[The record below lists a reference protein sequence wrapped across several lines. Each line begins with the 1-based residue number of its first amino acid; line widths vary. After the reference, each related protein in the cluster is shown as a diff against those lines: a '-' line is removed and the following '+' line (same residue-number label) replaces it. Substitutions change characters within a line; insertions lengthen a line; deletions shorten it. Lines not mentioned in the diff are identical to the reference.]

1 MPPQIGGMKTFRVKG
16 KWRTQAGEEQV
27 FTRELQALAKEHALE
42 RVYSEIGSR
51 HRVKR
56 NLIHILEI
64 TEVGEAGGKAD
75 ARG

>member
-1 MPPQIGGMKTFRVKG
+1 MGGVKTFRVKG
-16 KWRTQAGEEQV
+16 KWRTQEGEWHF
-27 FTRELQALAKEHALE
+27 FTSELQALAKEHALE
-42 RVYSEIGSR
+42 RVYSEVGSR

-64 TEVGEAGGKAD
+64 TEVGEAGGEAD